1 MNNLSAC
8 SSPSTNSSQFPV
20 PLVSKFLDERNCKI
34 NTRVVTNDDTIDLAN
49 TAVVGV
55 ERNL

>member
-8 SSPSTNSSQFPV
+8 SSLSTNSSQFPV
-20 PLVSKFLDERNCKI
+20 PLVSKFLTCKI
-34 NTRVVTNDDTIDLAN
+34 NTRVVTNDDTVDLAN
-49 TAVVGV
+49 TAVVGL